1 MKTNNVIFFV
11 LLSGLLLIVGCIGG
25 NKDKTLSD
33 IHMGFDGVNVEFIK
47 GTPPPNIFEKS
58 SFPVGLIIK
67 NDGAYSVN
75 YKSSPTTKTTD
86 ESAVLILNVEEDY
99 NCVDAFDGSGN
110 FFAISNDVNKCS
122 INKNSIKK
130 IKFGIDGK
138 TEFNPK
144 GYEEIVM
151 FNVITRQ
158 LEPQSESHSSSLY
171 ATLCYP
177 YETRF
182 TDTACIDT
190 DILGARFKQKVCKSE
205 DKDYPKGQG
214 APIAVTRV
222 ESRMLDKDNKIIPN
236 FIIHIENRGNGN
248 VIKRRNDAQETT
260 PTPPQATQMSNID
273 EVCSS
278 KRLDPADRD
287 FNTVALRAY
296 LGAET
301 QENQLYCEP
310 KKTPE
315 DTGKEGYVR
324 LVGNKDIIRCSLP
337 EDKSVKKNTQPYT
350 SPLIIILD
358 YGYMSSIS
366 AKYVIERS
374 VVE

>member
-1 MKTNNVIFFV
+1 MKQNNMIFFV
-11 LLSGLLLIVGCIGG
+11 LLSVLIFVSGCLGG
-25 NKDKTLSD
+25 NSKDKTLSD
-33 IHMGFDGVNVEFIK
+33 IHIGFDGINMEFIK
-47 GTPPPNIFEKS
+47 GTPPPNTFEKS
-58 SFPVGLIIK
+58 SFPIGLSIK
-67 NDGAYSVN
+67 NIGTYSVN
-75 YKSSPTTKTTD
+75 YDSNSATKTAD
-86 ESAVLILNVEEDY
+86 ESAVLLLNVEKDY
-99 NCVDAFDGSGN
+99 NCVDSFDGSGK
-110 FFAISNDVNKCS
+110 FFAISDNVNKCT
-122 INKNSIKK
+122 INKNSIQK

-144 GYEEIVM
+144 GYEETVM
-151 FNVITRQ
+151 FNVITKQ
-158 LEPQSESHSSSLY
+158 LEPQSESHSSSLS

-205 DKDYPKGQG
+205 DKSYPKGQG
-214 APIAVTRV
+214 APVAITKV

-236 FIIHIENRGNGN
+236 FIIHIENKGNGN
-248 VIKRRNDAQETT
+248 VIKRRNDAQET
-260 PTPPQATQMSNID
+260 TPPQATQMSNID

-287 FNTVALRAY
+287 FNTVVLRAY

-301 QENQLYCEP
+301 PDNELDCEP

-315 DTGKEGYVR
+315 DKGREGYVR

-337 EDKSVKKNTQPYT
+337 ESASISKNTQPYT

-366 AKYVIERS
+366 AKYAIERS

>member
-1 MKTNNVIFFV
+1 
-11 LLSGLLLIVGCIGG
+11 
-25 NKDKTLSD
+25 
-33 IHMGFDGVNVEFIK
+33 
-47 GTPPPNIFEKS
+47 
-58 SFPVGLIIK
+58 
-67 NDGAYSVN
+67 
-75 YKSSPTTKTTD
+75 
-86 ESAVLILNVEEDY
+86 
-99 NCVDAFDGSGN
+99 
-110 FFAISNDVNKCS
+110 
-122 INKNSIKK
+122 
-130 IKFGIDGK
+130 
-138 TEFNPK
+138 
-144 GYEEIVM
+144 M
-151 FNVITRQ
+151 FNVITKQ
-158 LEPQSESHSSSLY
+158 LEPQSESHSYSLS

-205 DKDYPKGQG
+205 DKAYPKGQG
-214 APIAVTRV
+214 APVAITRV
-222 ESRMLDKDNKIIPN
+222 ESRMLDKDDKIIPN
-236 FIIHIENRGNGN
+236 FIIHIENKGNGN
-248 VIKRRNDAQETT
+248 VIKRRNDAQET
-260 PTPPQATQMSNID
+260 TPPQATQMSNID

-287 FNTVALRAY
+287 FNTVVLRAY

-301 QENQLYCEP
+301 PDNELDCEP

-315 DTGKEGYVR
+315 DKGREGYVR

-337 EDKSVKKNTQPYT
+337 ESASISKNTQPYT